1 MNFSGRS
8 VEAASRV
15 IEIEEV
21 LVPTIASG
29 FRLRAEVGEDL
40 ALDVFL
46 LGRRLD
52 DEIAVAELVERVGR
66 RDARERG
73 LAVFLGDQL
82 ARDLPRQIAV
92 DGREPGIDAV
102 GRDVVEQNVHSG
114 KRDHMR
120 NAVTHLTGADDA
132 DLFDCNAMFSAWP
145 RAAAPGRSLTC
156 VIVAIWPF
164 YDDPA
169 LVTTGITPD
178 HCPRFPSSFG
188 KLRQRLI
195 EVGDQA
201 VVGDLEDRRLLVLV
215 DRHDHL
221 GVLHAGEMLDRA

>member
-29 FRLRAEVGEDL
+29 FRPGQRSAKILRLTSSFSEADSMTRSQSPSLSSVSAGEM
-40 ALDVFL
+40 
-46 LGRRLD
+46 
-52 DEIAVAELVERVGR
+52 RV
-66 RDARERG
+66 ERG

-114 KRDHMR
+114 KCDHMR
-120 NAVTHLTGADDA
+120 NAVTHLTGADDP
-132 DLFDCNAMFSAWP
+132 DLFD
-145 RAAAPGRSLTC
+145 
-156 VIVAIWPF
+156 
-164 YDDPA
+164 
-169 LVTTGITPD
+169 
-178 HCPRFPSSFG
+178 
-188 KLRQRLI
+188 
-195 EVGDQA
+195 
-201 VVGDLEDRRLLVLV
+201 
-215 DRHDHL
+215 
-221 GVLHAGEMLDRA
+221 